1 MTTAAPPAT
10 VANKTPQNAMIDKI
24 LQPPGSH
31 SSSNKRKGLHEKEV
45 RKEKNKYKNIGAKE
59 DEGRERDVAQTPV
72 LPAPFF
78 SLSAASCVGWP
89 GSAPLLTR
97 RRALC
102 VPARR
107 VQLTA
112 TCTRSVVDYFSV
124 GHNSRS
130 RSGLSSSGCALC
142 LCSLCRLVDGGAC
155 CLCVCEC
162 VCASVYVCQV
172 DFLIGLR
179 SIDHLQNQPRSC

>member
-10 VANKTPQNAMIDKI
+10 VANKTPKNAMIDKI

-78 SLSAASCVGWP
+78 FP
-89 GSAPLLTR
+89 FR
-97 RRALC
+97 R
-102 VPARR
+102 
-107 VQLTA
+107 QLRWLA
-112 TCTRSVVDYFSV
+112 
-124 GHNSRS
+124 G
-130 RSGLSSSGCALC
+130 
-142 LCSLCRLVDGGAC
+142 
-155 CLCVCEC
+155 
-162 VCASVYVCQV
+162 VCASSHPAPCSLRTRQTSSV
-172 DFLIGLR
+172 DC
-179 SIDHLQNQPRSC
+179 HLHEKRRRLLFSRP